1 MRTVQQVAG
10 EKMEGPGM
18 PLIHAKS
25 IEQGLT
31 PPEEKK
37 IATKLT
43 DASASIEKENMPP
56 SPLADD
62 EDILG
67 DEWDFGVSAMTVDAI
82 RILIAGE

>member
-43 DASASIEKENMPP
+43 DASASIDTPKKCASVVSV
-56 SPLADD
+56 SPRFT
-62 EDILG
+62 
-67 DEWDFGVSAMTVDAI
+67 W
-82 RILIAGE
+82 